1 MNIYYNTCIYCFI
14 EYTMNRMFL
23 HADDVAAVDWDC
35 TVVILG
41 LYVEWPSTDVIVAVE
56 KKSVYDIVSV
66 EESSVEDIVK
76 RYCVNSTFYGF

>member
-1 MNIYYNTCIYCFI
+1 
-14 EYTMNRMFL
+14 MNRMFL

-66 EESSVEDIVK
+66 EDIVK